1 MNYVGIWALHSV
13 GVRDDDMN
21 LVYVDA
27 ASYLNSPMPYVDEDD
42 PEAVADEIR
51 ERKSVL
57 TMRLRINED
66 GTLYTLIAIPEEAT
80 QEEVDEA
87 VAAGE
92 FILVDGMLCQGTN
105 HWELR
110 GDELWA
116 DLGMSADGWDKLS
129 DEDGLLNLVVFRFT
143 KLEQ

>member
-1 MNYVGIWALHSV
+1 MNYVGNWALHSV
-13 GVRDDDMN
+13 GVRDEDMN
-21 LVYVDA
+21 LIYVDA
-27 ASYLNSPMPYVDEDD
+27 ASYLNWPMPYVDEDD

-57 TMRLRINED
+57 SMRLRINED
-66 GTLYTLIAIPEEAT
+66 GTFYTLVAIPEEAT

-92 FILVDGMLCQGTN
+92 FTLVDGMLCQGAN

-116 DLGMSADGWDKLS
+116 DLGMSEDGWDKLS
-129 DEDGLLNLVVFRFT
+129 GEDGLLNFVIFRFA
-143 KLEQ
+143 KVDE